1 MSVETERCQLD
12 SSDEIPKEVQLPA
25 QFYHYRWHWDM
36 SVELSDEAKMRVK
49 GLKLPAQST
58 GPTFDD
64 VKLGNFINFS
74 KFWAQGHPPCK
85 VCLNLGSGTLGIQ
98 NLYWHPPFAFNV
110 RPHEEH
116 IYAFFI
122 CWMPLCEDVSWRR
135 CQLGMPVGSASCW
148 RCQLTIYM
156 QSVIKKNVLVWAEDT
171 VDEAQVHKQ
180 CHVFPAALSGH
191 AFKAVHCFSQ
201 DSCKSRLHHFC
212 KSRQEH
218 TAEQNHFSVQA
229 PRVILSS

>member
-1 MSVETERCQLD
+1 MWSLGT
-12 SSDEIPKEVQLPA
+12 SS
-25 QFYHYRWHWDM
+25 
-36 SVELSDEAKMRVK
+36 
-49 GLKLPAQST
+49 
-58 GPTFDD
+58 
-64 VKLGNFINFS
+64 FINFS
-74 KFWAQGHPPCK
+74 KFWAQGHPPKYVWTWAQAHSEFRICI
-85 VCLNLGSGTLGIQ
+85 GTHHLHSMWDCMRSTSIFSS
-98 NLYWHPPFAFNV
+98 FA
-110 RPHEEH
+110 
-116 IYAFFI
+116 II
-122 CWMPLCEDVSWRR
+122 CWMQLFEDVSWRR